1 MNQTQKNQA
10 QKNPT
15 QTQTHTPTQ
24 TPNQTQ
30 TQTQIHKN
38 QTQNQK
44 NQTQNQKNQNA
55 AAIQDIHDK
64 INQPNKMT
72 HEIRD
77 PHGILDVIASRS
89 RL

>member
-10 QKNPT
+10 QKNPNQT
-15 QTQTHTPTQ
+15 QTQTPT
-24 TPNQTQ
+24 QTQ
-30 TQTQIHKN
+30 TQTQIH
-38 QTQNQK
+38 
-44 NQTQNQKNQNA
+44 KNQNA

-64 INQPNKMT
+64 INQLNKMT